1 MKATILITGEEKEKY
16 LIKTI
21 KSCLNQSYTKIEIIL
36 IYSNLRNLN
45 KIKQKFKKKIRFL
58 KIKKKINNPIRDQL
72 YKISQGL
79 KISKGKFIFL
89 LDGDDLF
96 KKDKVKNIMLYK
108 NKNALFLNNHAI
120 LYKQKLIYKRN
131 NILKKL
137 FLYKMIFN
145 VWPDKVCTSCI
156 SAPKILF
163 KEFFKKIKIT
173 KINNLA
179 IDILI
184 IIYYLQKIFYLKEIL
199 TIKKISEKSV
209 DKKYSNIFSRIYW
222 ERRIEQHVYLKKFK
236 KINYSLEFYVCKIIF
251 RLFDF
256 HKHIQKIF

>member
-1 MKATILITGEEKEKY
+1 MNATILITGEEKEKY

-36 IYSNLRNLN
+36 IYSHLRNLK

-58 KIKKKINNPIRDQL
+58 RIKKKINNPVRDQL

-79 KISKGKFIFL
+79 KISKGQFIFL

-96 KKDKVKNIMLYK
+96 KKDKVKSIMLYK

-137 FLYKMIFN
+137 FLYKIIFN
-145 VWPDKVCTSCI
+145 AWPDKVCTSCI

-163 KEFFKKIKIT
+163 KEFFKKININ

-184 IIYYLQKIFYLKEIL
+184 IIYYLEKIFYLKEIL
-199 TIKKISEKSV
+199 TIKKIAEKSV
-209 DKKYSNIFSRIYW
+209 DKKYSNLFNKIYW
-222 ERRIEQHVYLKKFK
+222 ERRIEQHIYLKKVQ
-236 KINYSLEFYVCKIIF
+236 KINYSLEFYVCKIISI
-251 RLFDF
+251 LFDF
-256 HKHIQKIF
+256 HRRIQRIF